1 MIIKYL
7 LTYLLILFTAGC
19 SLFPHY
25 DQLMVLKRF
34 GSSQAEAKEDVK
46 KQEENFCKLR
56 GDIENNRLKKN
67 TSKKHILIKYGN
79 PVFCKSDLLK
89 GQLKQLCVYRL
100 PSNELNTVLIY
111 LYFGEKEKLD
121 SWEFVHKS

>member
-1 MIIKYL
+1 
-7 LTYLLILFTAGC
+7 
-19 SLFPHY
+19 
-25 DQLMVLKRF
+25 MVLKRF